1 VPGNGREKFYQQ
13 QSSVVSLQSSF
24 VFACW
29 PGKDWVQF
37 ESERSELAE
46 RLRSK
51 KAIEA
56 CSEEITV
63 QRARTV
69 LLTTED

>member
-13 QSSVVSLQSSF
+13 SSSVVSLHSF

-37 ESERSELAE
+37 ESERCELAE